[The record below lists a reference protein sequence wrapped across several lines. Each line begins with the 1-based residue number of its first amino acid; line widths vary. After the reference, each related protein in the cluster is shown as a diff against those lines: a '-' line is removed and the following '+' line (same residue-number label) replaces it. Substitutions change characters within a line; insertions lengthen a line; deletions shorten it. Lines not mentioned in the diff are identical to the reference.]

1 MLKKYTERIEKE
13 YTGRIY
19 FDVEGRQEVVFLLS
33 SPLSFLACLLIAAY
47 KKANRPRH
55 NINLRRACNLHY
67 QFYTLWISRWIATAR
82 E

>member
-13 YTGRIY
+13 YTGRIS

-47 KKANRPRH
+47 KEKQTVHA
-55 NINLRRACNLHY
+55 I
-67 QFYTLWISRWIATAR
+67 I
-82 E
+82 